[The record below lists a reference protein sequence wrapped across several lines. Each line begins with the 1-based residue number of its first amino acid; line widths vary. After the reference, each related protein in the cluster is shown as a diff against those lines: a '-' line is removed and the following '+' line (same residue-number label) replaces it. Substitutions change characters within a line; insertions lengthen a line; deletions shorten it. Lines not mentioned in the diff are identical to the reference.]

1 MADLGP
7 CSACGAPGSGIRLN
21 NRAYCDPCADQHL
34 ANATGWPTLPTPPP
48 AEVIIGPDKGRHF
61 VRYRVLR
68 MPGGVVALAEEV
80 GGPVHAGY
88 RVELL
93 GDHFA
98 DPLPLLERLRTHT
111 RSAIAH
117 PYLKVDRYDGLTIAG
132 DVVAGRFEEAE
143 EADEDEDELDL
154 PEEGPRVIVDGQ
166 GMSWGE
172 LGELLKSY
180 VGWSFELRLG
190 GDPPARDAHGDTL
203 DRITV
208 RPPTPAE
215 QRAAARA
222 LPSSNGAYIL
232 DSAHYPTPDEWAKRD
247 MH

>member
-21 NRAYCDPCADQHL
+21 NRPDCDRCADEHL

-48 AEVIIGPDKGRHF
+48 AEVIGPDKQRHF

-88 RVELL
+88 RIELL

-98 DPLPLLERLRTHT
+98 DPSPLLERLRTET
-111 RSAIAH
+111 RAAIAH
-117 PYLKVDRYDGLTIAG
+117 PYLRIDSYHGLTIAG
-132 DVVAGRFEEAE
+132 DVVAGRLEEPE
-143 EADEDEDELDL
+143 EPDEDELDL
-154 PEEGPRVIVDGQ
+154 LEEGPRVIVDGQ
-166 GMSWGE
+166 GMSWTE
-172 LGELLKSY
+172 LGKLLNSY

-190 GDPPARDAHGDTL
+190 GDPPSRDERGDTL
-203 DRITV
+203 ERISV
-208 RPPTPAE
+208 RPPTPTE

-222 LPSSNGAYIL
+222 LRSSDGAYIL
-232 DSAHYPTPDEWAKRD
+232 DSAHYPTPEEWAKRAD
-247 MH
+247 H